1 MCDDR
6 TFHED
11 EAFLSSAMSRRS
23 FGALSAAALAACTTN
38 ADQGGAAAVAEQDVA
53 IVTPDGEADA
63 YFVHPASGAHPAVL
77 IWPDIAGLRPAFRTM
92 GKRLAEAGYSVLVV
106 NPFYRQ
112 ARAPVLSDPAQ
123 FAEPA
128 TRERLMGLA
137 RSLTPE
143 IQAAD
148 ARAFIGWLDR
158 QDAVDA
164 ARKAGTTGY
173 CMGGPITMRTAAAL
187 PERIGAGASFHG
199 GGLATNQPTSP
210 HLLIP
215 QMRASYLI
223 CIAQNDDAA
232 DPSAKETLR
241 AAFAAAGRP
250 AEIEVYPAQHG
261 WCAIDSRVYDAVQAE
276 RAWARLLALFGTT
289 LA

>member
-6 TFHED
+6 TVHED
-11 EAFLSSAMSRRS
+11 EEFLSTSVVSRRA
-23 FGALSAAALAACTTN
+23 FGAISAATLAACASTPSDAQSLT
-38 ADQGGAAAVAEQDVA
+38 EQDVT
-53 IVTPDGEADA
+53 IVTPDGTADA
-63 YFVHPASGAHPAVL
+63 HFVHPARGKHPGVL
-77 IWPDIAGLRPAFRTM
+77 VWPDIGGLRPAFRTM
-92 GKRLAEAGYSVLVV
+92 GRRLAGAGYSVLTV

-112 ARAPVLSDPAQ
+112 AQAPILAEGQS
-123 FAEPA
+123 FADPA

-148 ARAFIGWLDR
+148 ARAFVGWLDTR
-158 QDAVDA
+158 EAVCPR
-164 ARKAGTTGY
+164 RKMGTTGY
-173 CMGGPITMRTAAAL
+173 CMGGAITMRTAAAL
-187 PERIGAGASFHG
+187 PERVGAGASFHG

-215 QMRASYLI
+215 QMQASYLI

-232 DPSAKETLR
+232 DPAAKDTLR
-241 AAFAAAGRP
+241 TAFTAANRP

-261 WCAIDSRVYDAVQAE
+261 WCAIDSRVYDEAQAE
-276 RAWARLLALFGTT
+276 RAWARLLALFETA